1 MKNTAKSAIYILF
14 TALSIGLSVMSIASR
29 IKNYLKKD

>member
-1 MKNTAKSAIYILF
+1 MKDATKSTIYVLF